1 MSHYGPAPRFR
12 GERWNL
18 RVFGATADGAERS
31 WTYGEPSG
39 LPQIEVVAGLR
50 CATGRTST
58 DREWYG
64 IPATAVLD
72 LVPPAP
78 EVTHIMARAEHG
90 YAAGLRL
97 ADFTA
102 PQTLPATHHDGEPL
116 TVGHGFPLRLVVPH
130 LYGCEGPKRLRAVEY
145 LTEDRRGFREERG
158 CHSIEDPWQE
168 QRRAGGRVHR
178 AGPPLRGGRAL
189 PTYGHTW
196 AGLAPWGVPLSV
208 VATLLIRRAG
218 PCRRPAPAGLVA

>member
-1 MSHYGPAPRFR
+1 M
-12 GERWNL
+12 
-18 RVFGATADGAERS
+18 
-31 WTYGEPSG
+31 
-39 LPQIEVVAGLR
+39 
-50 CATGRTST
+50 
-58 DREWYG
+58 
-64 IPATAVLD
+64 
-72 LVPPAP
+72 
-78 EVTHIMARAEHG
+78 
-90 YAAGLRL
+90 
-97 ADFTA
+97 
-102 PQTLPATHHDGEPL
+102 
-116 TVGHGFPLRLVVPH
+116 PH

-196 AGLAPWGVPLSV
+196 AGLALWGVPLSV